1 MLTFALI
8 ICFYDSEL
16 LQGETGADV
25 TSGKCRI
32 KCIHKFWRFVWP
44 MLMLLT
50 FFSRSSEGTKC
61 KAADPADPAALIAE
75 ALKKKFAYRYRS
87 DSQSETEKAIP
98 KTETKTKTEVV
109 LVSIVILNRF
119 GINPS
124 FL

>member
-1 MLTFALI
+1 
-8 ICFYDSEL
+8 
-16 LQGETGADV
+16 
-25 TSGKCRI
+25 
-32 KCIHKFWRFVWP
+32 

-87 DSQSETEKAIP
+87 DSQSETEKVIP

-124 FL
+124 FCESQRMSFCQHGTNTYELASLSTRP